1 MKVFFLL
8 SIFHLAVGLNVFHQS
23 QRRAFI
29 QRAIIPI
36 LLSPQVT
43 LADEPNA
50 DTAENLY
57 TTGTDTSVELKSRL
71 VVDSHSTF
79 NIPMKW
85 ESSQDGSYLDTS
97 YPKKPSC
104 CTSLSVT
111 KLSTDLELKDLGGNV
126 QKICST
132 FNIPPT
138 TPEGTLTDKQNKW
151 R

>member
-8 SIFHLAVGLNVFHQS
+8 SIFRLAVGLSV

-43 LADEPNA
+43 LADADPA

-57 TTGTDTSVELKSRL
+57 TTGTDTSVKLKSRL
-71 VVDSHSTF
+71 VADSHSTF

-97 YPKKPSC
+97 YPNKPSC